1 MRSNAPSSRAAT
13 NASFVSTAT
22 TSTGRPALASR
33 ARPSSTSARSSSRN
47 RVLII
52 GPLASLMAA
61 FLSLPA
67 IAPGRRLVD
76 DGPEET
82 DLLEGGHELGE
93 VDRLDHV
100 GVHAQLVALL
110 EIGRLGGRSQDH
122 HWNRL
127 QILVGLDLPEHIQ
140 AVHLGELQ
148 VEEN

>member
-22 TSTGRPALASR
+22 TSTGRPALASS

-67 IAPGRRLVD
+67 IASRRRLVD

-82 DLLEGGHELGE
+82 DLFEGGHELGE
-93 VDRLDHV
+93 VNRLDYV
-100 GVHAQLVALL
+100 SVHTQLIALL
-110 EIGRLGGRSQDH
+110 QVGRLGVRGDDDH
-122 HWNRL
+122 RDRL
-127 QILVGLDLPEHIQ
+127 EILVGLDLPE
-140 AVHLGELQ
+140 
-148 VEEN
+148 